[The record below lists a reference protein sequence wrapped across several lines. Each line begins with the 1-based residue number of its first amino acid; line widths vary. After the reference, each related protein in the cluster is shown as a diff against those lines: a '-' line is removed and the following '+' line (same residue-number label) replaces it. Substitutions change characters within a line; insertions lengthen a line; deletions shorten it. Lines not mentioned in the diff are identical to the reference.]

1 MKITKEQLKQI
12 VEEEIDKILNE
23 DWYEPH
29 IWPDE
34 MKWPGGSEV
43 MRKQKAKKIDNR
55 EKPQW
60 KLQKKN

>member
-29 IWPDE
+29 I
-34 MKWPGGSEV
+34 
-43 MRKQKAKKIDNR
+43 
-55 EKPQW
+55 
-60 KLQKKN
+60 